1 MNDVFVTTAD
11 WRTGKA
17 LRDIRQRVFIDE
29 QQVPEDLEWDAL
41 DETAT
46 HFLLYRAEQP
56 VGTGRLLAD
65 GHIGRIAILPEHRG
79 AGLGDQLMRAIIEHA
94 QAQGMDELLL
104 SAQTHAIAF
113 YQRLGFSVCS
123 DVYLDAGIDHQD
135 MCWQARDQVQAPLLD
150 IEFVSPGRFS
160 ILNPDT
166 DSEAPA
172 RYPDDDP
179 ALTPLN
185 ESNAQSLLSKL
196 VTGCRQQLLVFAPEQ
211 AAWLFQRRD
220 FIRNQGGS
228 DQFALQELTVQRGGR
243 PQIGFIRHPV
253 DGDLQL
259 QGLSK
264 SDHALDHRAA
274 AGRVLAQ
281 PLQQTGVQLQAI
293 HGETAHPRHGRIVAT
308 EMISSI
314 FSRSNS
320 GLPSSSYVVVMMVS
334 L

>member
-56 VGTGRLLAD
+56 VGTGRLLSD

-94 QAQGMDELLL
+94 QAQGMNELLL

-123 DVYLDAGIDHQD
+123 EVYLDAGIDHQD
-135 MCWQARDQVQAPLLD
+135 MCWQASDQVEHSLAD

-166 DSEAPA
+166 ESEQAT
-172 RYPDDDP
+172 RYPEDDP

-185 ESNAQSLLSKL
+185 EGNAQALLNEL
-196 VTGCRQQLLVFAPEQ
+196 VTACRQQLLVFAPEQ
-211 AAWLFQRRD
+211 AAWLFKRRD
-220 FIRNQGGS
+220 FISACEALIARNPKAQIRILLQSVEQEFLSGHTPLALAHRFPSLCQVRRQHS
-228 DQFALQELTVQRGGR
+228 DL
-243 PQIGFIRHPV
+243 
-253 DGDLQL
+253 
-259 QGLSK
+259 
-264 SDHALDHRAA
+264 
-274 AGRVLAQ
+274 
-281 PLQQTGVQLQAI
+281 PLQPHVQVISDDRGFLMLPKARQREGFVRRDSPDQAKRWGDRFNELWASSQTDPAL
-293 HGETAHPRHGRIVAT
+293 RR
-308 EMISSI
+308 
-314 FSRSNS
+314 F
-320 GLPSSSYVVVMMVS
+320 L